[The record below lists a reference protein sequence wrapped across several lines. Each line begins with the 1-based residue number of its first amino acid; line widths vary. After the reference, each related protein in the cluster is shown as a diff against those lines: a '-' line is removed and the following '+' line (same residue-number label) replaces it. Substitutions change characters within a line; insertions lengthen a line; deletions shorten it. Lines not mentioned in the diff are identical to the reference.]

1 MSRSM
6 QRWGKPVFCLVS
18 AVVLAASWSVGCGG
32 VGPGEFIGSP
42 FRTLSDGGTT
52 GTGADGAGGTGGAA
66 FGGDTRAATDACDE
80 PQNRKFVRISM
91 RNLAGDHVHY
101 FLVLVA
107 FIQGETFPEGAA
119 VCPDDVALYTSFGY
133 LEIGDGELREFGNF
147 CIAGPA
153 LLYFHEGGQFQT
165 AGGPGGTQLA
175 SAIAPAQG
183 SSPSFDATFSSGGAQ
198 VPVPD
203 LILFHN
209 PGTGQGAALKISRSS
224 PSPCDLVVTNADADC
239 NQDAFY
245 YVDENDLM
253 TGSTALGVGS
263 GRRTP
268 SEIQG
273 DACQCSGFGLPG
285 QSLAPSG
292 VTAANA
298 QCFEFIRGGR
308 IEYAFVREDTNP
320 TFPQLLWRVTDPSGL
335 VVHDFDPRGNV
346 P

>member
-42 FRTLSDGGTT
+42 FRTLSGGGTT
-52 GTGADGAGGTGGAA
+52 GTGADGAGDAGGAA
-66 FGGDTRAATDACDE
+66 FGGDTRVATDACDE
-80 PQNRKFVRISM
+80 PENRKFLSISM
-91 RNLAGDHVHY
+91 RNLSGDHVHY

-107 FIQGETFPEGAA
+107 RIQSDTFPEGA
-119 VCPDDVALYTSFGY
+119 VCPDDIALYTLFGY
-133 LEIGDGELREFGNF
+133 REIADGAFLEFGNF
-147 CIAGPA
+147 CFEGPA
-153 LLYFHEGGQFQT
+153 LLYFHEGGGFQT
-165 AGGPGGTQLA
+165 AGGPGGVQLA

-183 SSPSFDATFSSGGAQ
+183 SSPSFDAFFTSAGKQ
-198 VPVPD
+198 IPVPEF
-203 LILFHN
+203 IFFHN
-209 PGTGQGAALKISRSS
+209 PGSGQGRELKISRSS
-224 PSPCDLVVTNADADC
+224 TSPCDQVVTNADPAC

-253 TGSTALGVGS
+253 TGSTALGNGS

-268 SEIQG
+268 SDIQG
-273 DACQCSGFGLPG
+273 DACECSGLGLG

-292 VTAANA
+292 VTAATA
-298 QCFEFIRGGR
+298 QCSEFIRGGR

>member
-91 RNLAGDHVHY
+91 RNLSGDHVHY

-153 LLYFHEGGQFQT
+153 LLYFHESGQFQT
-165 AGGPGGTQLA
+165 ARRDATGLGHRARPGQQPELRCDLLQWRRPSPGPRSHSLSQPRDRPRCGAQDQPQLA
-175 SAIAPAQG
+175 FAVRPG
-183 SSPSFDATFSSGGAQ
+183 SD
-198 VPVPD
+198 
-203 LILFHN
+203 
-209 PGTGQGAALKISRSS
+209 KR
-224 PSPCDLVVTNADADC
+224 
-239 NQDAFY
+239 
-245 YVDENDLM
+245 
-253 TGSTALGVGS
+253 
-263 GRRTP
+263 GRR
-268 SEIQG
+268 
-273 DACQCSGFGLPG
+273 L
-285 QSLAPSG
+285 
-292 VTAANA
+292 
-298 QCFEFIRGGR
+298 
-308 IEYAFVREDTNP
+308 
-320 TFPQLLWRVTDPSGL
+320 
-335 VVHDFDPRGNV
+335 
-346 P
+346 